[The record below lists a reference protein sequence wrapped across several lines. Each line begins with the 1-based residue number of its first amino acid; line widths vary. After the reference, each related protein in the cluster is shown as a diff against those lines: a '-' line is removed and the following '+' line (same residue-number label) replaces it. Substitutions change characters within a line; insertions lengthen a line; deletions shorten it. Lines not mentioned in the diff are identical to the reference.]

1 MWVGPIV
8 STPLS
13 YGCSLTRF
21 GLFGWM
27 KLLRMSGTIGK
38 MTATTRKIATG
49 PKDSSIDQT
58 PDSCRWCVAR
68 RTPDRSASGVGKP
81 EGERGA
87 PTACREAVERA
98 KYITP
103 PGGQFGAG
111 CPHPQPLSLCAGE

>member
-38 MTATTRKIATG
+38 TTATTRKIATG

-58 PDSCRWCVAR
+58 PEFDGCGEEIPGAGL
-68 RTPDRSASGVGKP
+68 PDRGASGGGKP
-81 EGERGA
+81 EGKSGGRRRPAERP
-87 PTACREAVERA
+87 PTGRSISRTRMGSLGRIAA
-98 KYITP
+98 
-103 PGGQFGAG
+103 
-111 CPHPQPLSLCAGE
+111 HLS